1 MTDFMTFQEELL
13 ETTKEAIN
21 NSKLYLQARK
31 ESSHYYNQLQI
42 LIYRADLHKSKKS
55 PENKIIEL
63 MADEVYGEEA
73 RRLNEKMNEATATYK
88 GLELVVKSFLAH
100 SSALQ
105 SCIKTQISGEI
116 AEATKNKYGGF
127 NNV

>member
-1 MTDFMTFQEELL
+1 MSDFMTFQEELL
-13 ETTKEAIN
+13 ETTREAIN
-21 NSKLYLQARK
+21 NSKLYLEARK
-31 ESSHYYNQLQI
+31 DSSRCFNDLQV
-42 LIYRADLHKSKKS
+42 LIYKAGLHTSKKS

-63 MADEVYGEEA
+63 MADKVYGEEA
-73 RRLNEKMNEATATYK
+73 RELNKQMNEQTAMYK

-116 AEATKNKYGGF
+116 AEATKNKY
-127 NNV
+127 NNYIP